1 MVKSMT
7 GYGKGETVIN
17 NTRYIVEIRSLNGK
31 TADVNLKTSLIPR
44 EKEMEVRQYIAS
56 ELNRGTIDLFI
67 TVERTALTDAS
78 LTINEDNFK
87 SYINQIKSAV
97 GHAGLDNFDIS
108 ADNSVISSVL
118 RLPDVFE
125 SKKEDFTGDSWNS
138 LFQAIKDAVAALNSF
153 RTAEGATLKKDVLA
167 KVDLI
172 SSYIPYVEELEAE
185 RIATVRSHID
195 SKVKELDLQ
204 VDKNRYEQEI
214 IFYLEKL
221 DINEEKV
228 RLRQHCRYFHETIE
242 NEEFP
247 GKKLGFI
254 AQEMG
259 REINTMGSKAN
270 HAGIQ
275 KTVVKMKDE
284 LEKIKEQSLNIL

>member
-1 MVKSMT
+1 MVQSMT
-7 GYGKGETVIN
+7 GYGKAETVIN
-17 NTRYIVEIRSLNGK
+17 HTKYIVEIRSLNGK

-44 EKEMEVRQYIAS
+44 EKEMEVRKYITT

-67 TVERTALTDAS
+67 TVDKSSSEETS
-78 LTINEDNFK
+78 LTLNEENFK
-87 SYINQIKSAV
+87 TYLNQIRNAAESALP
-97 GHAGLDNFDIS
+97 GSFNIS
-108 ADNSVISSVL
+108 ADNSVISSAL

-125 SKKEDFTGDSWNS
+125 SRKEEFTGDSWEL
-138 LFQAIKDAVAALNSF
+138 LFQAIKDAVAALSAF
-153 RTAEGATLKKDVLA
+153 RATEGAILKKDVLA

-172 SSYIPYVEELEAE
+172 SSYIPLVEELESE
-185 RIATVRSHID
+185 RIATVRGHID

-228 RLRQHCRYFHETIE
+228 RLKQHCRYFHETIE

>member
-1 MVKSMT
+1 MT

-87 SYINQIKSAV
+87 SYINQIKSAAE
-97 GHAGLDNFDIS
+97 HAGLEDFNIN
-108 ADNSVISSVL
+108 ADSSLIGSVL

-125 SKKEDFTGDSWNS
+125 SRKEDFTGDSWNC

-153 RTAEGATLKKDVLA
+153 RAAEGATLKKDVLA

-172 SSYIPYVEELEAE
+172 SSYIPHVEELEAE

-204 VDKNRYEQEI
+204 VDRNRYEQEI

-228 RLRQHCRYFHETIE
+228 RLRQHCKYFHETIE